1 MEKVVKLKPSIK
13 SYIWGGNYFKKF
25 DKGEAELL
33 SELWELS
40 VRGDDS
46 CFIASGVDSGKRL
59 DQVIT
64 NEDVGPISKQVPY
77 FPLLIK
83 LIDAKDNLSVQVHP
97 SDDYALTKYQSY
109 GKNEMWHIIS
119 AEPRCGLYVGFN
131 KDYTKEEI
139 KEKLEKSEILDALN
153 FFEVKSGDTFMI
165 KAGTIH
171 AIGKGV
177 RLIEIQQNSDLTFRL
192 YDYLRKDKNGNY
204 RPLHIQEALDV
215 INYRKYQKED
225 NNSLI
230 LADNKYFH
238 VERKEFDGELE
249 LNANK
254 NSFISFTFLDGE
266 GLVDD
271 IPYRIYDSFFLPY
284 GKKCKIKGKGVVII
298 SSL

>member
-13 SYIWGGNYFKKF
+13 SYIWGGNYFKQF
-25 DKGEAELL
+25 DKGEAEPL

-40 VRGDDS
+40 IRGEDS
-46 CFIASGVDSGKRL
+46 CYIASGKDEGKRL
-59 DQVIT
+59 DQIIT

-97 SDDYALTKYQSY
+97 SDDYALKKYQSF
-109 GKNEMWHIIS
+109 GKNEMWHIIAS
-119 AEPRCGLYVGFN
+119 DPGCGLYVGFN
-131 KDYTKEEI
+131 KNYSKEEI
-139 KEKLEKSEILDALN
+139 KEKLENGDILSTLN
-153 FFEVKSGDTFMI
+153 FFEVKPGDTFMI

-204 RPLHIQEALDV
+204 RPLHIQEGLEV
-215 INYRKYQKED
+215 INYHKYELE
-225 NNSLI
+225 NNKSSV

-249 LNANK
+249 LSANK
-254 NSFISFTFLDGE
+254 NSFISFTFLSGE
-266 GLVDD
+266 GFVDD

-284 GKKCKIKGKGVVII
+284 GKKCKIKGKGIVII

>member
-13 SYIWGGNYFKKF
+13 SYIWGGNYFKQF
-25 DKGEAELL
+25 DKGEVEPL

-40 VRGDDS
+40 IRGEDS
-46 CFIASGVDSGKRL
+46 CYIASGKDEGKRL
-59 DQVIT
+59 DQIIT

-97 SDDYALTKYQSY
+97 SDDYALKKYQSF
-109 GKNEMWHIIS
+109 GKNEMWHIIAS
-119 AEPRCGLYVGFN
+119 DPGCGLYVGFN
-131 KDYTKEEI
+131 KNYSKEEI
-139 KEKLEKSEILDALN
+139 KEKLENGDILSTLN
-153 FFEVKSGDTFMI
+153 FFEVKPGDTFMI

-204 RPLHIQEALDV
+204 RPLHIQEGLEV
-215 INYRKYQKED
+215 INYHKYELE
-225 NNSLI
+225 NNKSSV

-249 LNANK
+249 LSANK
-254 NSFISFTFLDGE
+254 NSFISFTFLSGE
-266 GLVDD
+266 GFVDD

-284 GKKCKIKGKGVVII
+284 GKKCKVKGKGIVII

>member
-13 SYIWGGNYFKKF
+13 SYIWGGNYFKQF
-25 DKGEAELL
+25 DKGEVEPL

-40 VRGDDS
+40 IRGEDS
-46 CFIASGVDSGKRL
+46 CYIASGKDEGKRL
-59 DQVIT
+59 DQIIT

-97 SDDYALTKYQSY
+97 SDDYALKKYQSF
-109 GKNEMWHIIS
+109 GKNEMWHIIAS
-119 AEPRCGLYVGFN
+119 DPGCGLYVGFN
-131 KDYTKEEI
+131 KDYSKEEI
-139 KEKLEKSEILDALN
+139 KEKLENGDILSTLN
-153 FFEVKSGDTFMI
+153 FFEVKPGDTFMI

-204 RPLHIQEALDV
+204 RPLHIQEGLEV
-215 INYRKYQKED
+215 INYHKYELE
-225 NNSLI
+225 NNKSSV

-249 LNANK
+249 LSANK
-254 NSFISFTFLDGE
+254 NSFISFTFLSGE

-271 IPYRIYDSFFLPY
+271 IPYRIYDSFFLLY
-284 GKKCKIKGKGVVII
+284 GKKCKIKGKGIVII

>member
-13 SYIWGGNYFKKF
+13 SYIWGGNYFKQF
-25 DKGEAELL
+25 DKGEAEPL

-40 VRGDDS
+40 IRGEDS
-46 CFIASGVDSGKRL
+46 CYIASGKDEGKRL
-59 DQVIT
+59 DQIIT

-97 SDDYALTKYQSY
+97 SDDYALKKYQSF
-109 GKNEMWHIIS
+109 GKNEMWHIIAS
-119 AEPRCGLYVGFN
+119 DPGCGLYVGFN
-131 KDYTKEEI
+131 KDYSKEEI
-139 KEKLEKSEILDALN
+139 KEKLENGDILSTLN
-153 FFEVKSGDTFMI
+153 FFEVKPGDTFMI

-204 RPLHIQEALDV
+204 RPLHIQEGLEV
-215 INYRKYQKED
+215 INYHKYELE
-225 NNSLI
+225 NNKSSV

-249 LNANK
+249 LSANK
-254 NSFISFTFLDGE
+254 NSFISFTFLSGE
-266 GLVDD
+266 GFVDD

-284 GKKCKIKGKGVVII
+284 GKKCKVKGKGIVII

>member
-1 MEKVVKLKPSIK
+1 MEKVVKLKPCIK
-13 SYIWGGNYFKKF
+13 SYIWGGNYFKQF
-25 DKGEAELL
+25 DKGEAEPL

-40 VRGDDS
+40 IRGEDS
-46 CFIASGVDSGKRL
+46 CYIASGKDEGKRL
-59 DQVIT
+59 DQIIT

-97 SDDYALTKYQSY
+97 SDDYALKKYQSF
-109 GKNEMWHIIS
+109 GKNEMWHII
-119 AEPRCGLYVGFN
+119 AADPGCGLYVGFN
-131 KDYTKEEI
+131 KDYSKKEI
-139 KEKLEKSEILDALN
+139 KEKLENGDILSTLN
-153 FFEVKSGDTFMI
+153 FFEVKPGDTFMI

-192 YDYLRKDKNGNY
+192 YDYLRKDKNGDY
-204 RPLHIQEALDV
+204 RPLHIQEGLEV
-215 INYRKYQKED
+215 INYHKYELE
-225 NNSLI
+225 NNKSSV

-249 LNANK
+249 LSANK
-254 NSFISFTFLDGE
+254 NSFISFTFLSGE
-266 GLVDD
+266 GFVDD

-284 GKKCKIKGKGVVII
+284 GKKCKVKGKGIVII

>member
-1 MEKVVKLKPSIK
+1 MEKVIKLKPSIK
-13 SYIWGGNYFKKF
+13 SYIWGGNYFKQF
-25 DKGEAELL
+25 DKGDAELL

-40 VRGDDS
+40 VRGDNS
-46 CFIASGVDSGKRL
+46 CFIASGKDVGKRL

-97 SDDYALTKYQSY
+97 SDEYALEKYQSF

-119 AEPRCGLYVGFN
+119 AEPGCGLYVGFN

-139 KEKLEKSEILDALN
+139 KEKLENSEILDALN
-153 FFEVKSGDTFMI
+153 FFEVKPGDTFMI

-215 INYRKYQKED
+215 INYHKFEKED
-225 NNSLI
+225 SNSSV

-249 LNANK
+249 LETNK
-254 NSFISFTFLDGE
+254 NSFVSFTFLSGE

-284 GKKCKIKGKGVVII
+284 GKKCKIKGKGIIII

>member
-13 SYIWGGNYFKKF
+13 SYIWGGNYFKQF
-25 DKGEAELL
+25 DKGEVEPL

-40 VRGDDS
+40 IRGEDS
-46 CFIASGVDSGKRL
+46 CYIASGKDEGKRL
-59 DQVIT
+59 DQIIT

-97 SDDYALTKYQSY
+97 SDDYALKKYQSF
-109 GKNEMWHIIS
+109 GKNEMWHIIAS
-119 AEPRCGLYVGFN
+119 DPGCGLYVGFN
-131 KDYTKEEI
+131 KDYSKKEI
-139 KEKLEKSEILDALN
+139 KEKLENGDILSTLN
-153 FFEVKSGDTFMI
+153 FFEVKPGDTFMI

-204 RPLHIQEALDV
+204 RPLHIQEGLEV
-215 INYRKYQKED
+215 INYHKYELE
-225 NNSLI
+225 NNKSSV

-238 VERKEFDGELE
+238 VERKEFDRELE
-249 LNANK
+249 LSANK
-254 NSFISFTFLDGE
+254 NSFISFTFLSGE
-266 GLVDD
+266 GFVDV

-284 GKKCKIKGKGVVII
+284 GKKCKIKGKGIVII

>member
-1 MEKVVKLKPSIK
+1 MEKVVKLKPCIK
-13 SYIWGGNYFKKF
+13 SYIWGGNYFKQF
-25 DKGEAELL
+25 DKGEAEPL

-40 VRGDDS
+40 IRGEDS
-46 CFIASGVDSGKRL
+46 CYIASGKDEGKRL
-59 DQVIT
+59 DQIIT

-97 SDDYALTKYQSY
+97 SDDYALKKYKSF
-109 GKNEMWHIIS
+109 GKNEMWHII
-119 AEPRCGLYVGFN
+119 AADPGCGLYVGFN
-131 KDYTKEEI
+131 KDYSKKEI
-139 KEKLEKSEILDALN
+139 KEKLENGDILSTLN
-153 FFEVKSGDTFMI
+153 FFEVKPGDTFMI

-204 RPLHIQEALDV
+204 RPLHIQEGLEV
-215 INYRKYQKED
+215 INYHKYELE
-225 NNSLI
+225 NNKSSV

-249 LNANK
+249 LSANK
-254 NSFISFTFLDGE
+254 NSFISFTFLSGE
-266 GLVDD
+266 GFVDD

-284 GKKCKIKGKGVVII
+284 GKKCKVKGKGIVII

>member
-13 SYIWGGNYFKKF
+13 SYIWGGNYFKQF
-25 DKGEAELL
+25 DKGEEEPL

-40 VRGDDS
+40 IRGEDS
-46 CFIASGVDSGKRL
+46 CYIASGKDEGKRL
-59 DQVIT
+59 DQIIT

-97 SDDYALTKYQSY
+97 SDDYALKKYQSF
-109 GKNEMWHIIS
+109 GKNEMWHIIAS
-119 AEPRCGLYVGFN
+119 DPGCGLYVGFN
-131 KDYTKEEI
+131 KNYSKEEI
-139 KEKLEKSEILDALN
+139 KEKLENGDILSTLN
-153 FFEVKSGDTFMI
+153 FFEVKPGDTFMI

-204 RPLHIQEALDV
+204 RPLHIQEGLEV
-215 INYRKYQKED
+215 INYHKYELE
-225 NNSLI
+225 NNKSSV

-249 LNANK
+249 LSANK
-254 NSFISFTFLDGE
+254 NSFISFTFLSGE
-266 GLVDD
+266 GFVDD

-284 GKKCKIKGKGVVII
+284 GKKCKVKGKGIVII
-298 SSL
+298 SSI

>member
-13 SYIWGGNYFKKF
+13 SYIWGGNYFKQF
-25 DKGEAELL
+25 DKGEAEPL

-40 VRGDDS
+40 IRGEDS
-46 CFIASGVDSGKRL
+46 CYIASGKDEGKRL
-59 DQVIT
+59 DQIIT

-97 SDDYALTKYQSY
+97 SDDYALKKYQSF
-109 GKNEMWHIIS
+109 GKNEMWHII
-119 AEPRCGLYVGFN
+119 AADPCCGLYVGFN
-131 KDYTKEEI
+131 KNYSKEEI
-139 KEKLEKSEILDALN
+139 KEKLENGDILSTLN
-153 FFEVKSGDTFMI
+153 FFEVKPGDTFMI

-204 RPLHIQEALDV
+204 RPLHIQEGLEV
-215 INYRKYQKED
+215 INYHKYELE
-225 NNSLI
+225 NNKSSV

-238 VERKEFDGELE
+238 VERKEFDKELE
-249 LNANK
+249 ISANK
-254 NSFISFTFLDGE
+254 NSFISFTFLSGE
-266 GLVDD
+266 GFVDD

-284 GKKCKIKGKGVVII
+284 GKKCKIKGKGIVII